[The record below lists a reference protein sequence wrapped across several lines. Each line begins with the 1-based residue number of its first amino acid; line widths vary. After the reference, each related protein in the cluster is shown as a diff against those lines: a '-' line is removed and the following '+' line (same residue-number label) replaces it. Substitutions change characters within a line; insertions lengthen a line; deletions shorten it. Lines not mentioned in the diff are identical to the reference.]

1 MSNEELKERIE
12 LLEEIIELEKQV
24 GVRNNDLKERIELL
38 EELKELSILSRCQ
51 AFARAEA
58 TQPEEHAWVSRGSR
72 QRDRHRNL
80 WTGSERS

>member
-38 EELKELSILSRCQ
+38 EELKELSIL
-51 AFARAEA
+51 
-58 TQPEEHAWVSRGSR
+58 
-72 QRDRHRNL
+72 
-80 WTGSERS
+80 